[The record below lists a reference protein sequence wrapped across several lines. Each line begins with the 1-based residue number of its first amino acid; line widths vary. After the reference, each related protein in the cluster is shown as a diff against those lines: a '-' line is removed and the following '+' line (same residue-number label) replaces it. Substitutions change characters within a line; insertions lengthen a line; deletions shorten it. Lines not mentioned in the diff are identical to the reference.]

1 MRDERN
7 EKSTETHGD
16 DIARDDETT
25 PRRTTNAT
33 TNTKRPR
40 RTAEETTTRMMMMMT
55 DETTT
60 TTEDGVTAT
69 ATAMEIDEDLHSRQ
83 LAVYGRDS
91 FRRLARARA
100 LVIGARGLGVEI
112 AKNVILA
119 GARATTVADDET
131 CGWSDLASQFYT
143 SEEDVVGKGGGKTR
157 AEVCVGKLQE
167 LNPAVEV
174 RAMSRARV
182 DADVVGAHEVV
193 VCTETS
199 EKEAAMVNAMCRAKG
214 VAFIKADVRGVFG
227 SVFCDFGDAFDVADV
242 DGEEA
247 LTCIVAS
254 VSNDSPAL
262 VTCIEDERVE
272 LQDGQRVTFSE
283 VKGMTELN
291 GVSATVKNVKKHS
304 FELDLDTANF
314 SPYVGGGIA
323 TQVKETKTLKFQP
336 YADALASPG
345 DFLLSDF
352 AKMERS
358 PQLHVAFGALDAYT
372 EKYGDAPTP
381 GSDVDA
387 DKFIAEAEALNA
399 TRKAVD
405 EVDKD
410 LLRIFAKTCRGYL
423 SPMAAMFGGIVGQ
436 EVVKACTGKF
446 SPLFQWFYFDS
457 VESLPETLTEED
469 LAPRGDR
476 YDGQVACFG
485 RAAQEKILN
494 QKIFLVGAGA
504 LGCEFLKNFAC
515 MGLSCGDRGHLA
527 VTDDDVIEKSNLS
540 RQFLFRDWNIGQ
552 GKSVCASNA
561 AAVINPALK
570 VRALEN
576 RVSPDTEDVFD
587 DDFWQGL
594 DIVVN
599 ALDNVNA
606 RLYVDSRCVYF
617 QKPLLESGTLGTKCN
632 TQMVIPN
639 MTENYGASRDPPEK
653 SAPMC
658 TLHSFP
664 HNIDHC
670 LTWARSE
677 FEGAFEKAPAEAN
690 SYLAKPDE
698 YRSAALGNPD
708 ASTRENV
715 EKVAAVL
722 LKSACATYQEC
733 VAWAR
738 GQFQEQF
745 HDKILQLTFTFP
757 EDAVTSTGSPF
768 WSAPKRFPRPVIF
781 SSSDVAHV
789 TLIRALANLKAELGG
804 VERPAAG
811 VNDDAALVQMIEKVD
826 VPAFT
831 PKKGVKIETDP
842 KANTAASNI
851 PEGIDDEAVI
861 TELLTRLDEKRA
873 SLGDAY
879 RLNVI
884 EFEKDDDTNFH
895 MDAIAGLSNMRARN
909 YDIGE
914 VDKLKAKFIAGRII
928 PAIATTTAM
937 ATGLVCLELYKVLN
951 GAKIEAY
958 RNTFANLALPLFA
971 MAEPIAAKTD
981 SFKDLKWS
989 MWDRWV
995 LEGDL
1000 TVQDVLDHFEAKG
1013 LIAYSMSVGASLVYN
1028 NIFPKHKERLNQ
1040 KLSELVQTIAKLEI
1054 PAKRRHFDIV
1064 VACEDDD
1071 GEDVDIP
1078 MVSIRFR

>member
-1 MRDERN
+1 MRDERRD
-7 EKSTETHGD
+7 E
-16 DIARDDETT
+16 RDDASARRDDDERDTT
-25 PRRTTNAT
+25 ATADDVDANKRRKRTTEEDLKT
-33 TNTKRPR
+33 T
-40 RTAEETTTRMMMMMT
+40 M
-55 DETTT
+55 DVTTT
-60 TTEDGVTAT
+60 TTP
-69 ATAMEIDEDLHSRQ
+69 MEIDEDLHSRQ

-91 FRRLARARA
+91 FRRLAGARV

-119 GARATTVADDET
+119 GVRGTTVCDDES
-131 CGWSDLASQFYT
+131 CAWSDLSSQFYA
-143 SEEDVVGKGGGKTR
+143 SEADVGKMTATR
-157 AEVCVGKLQE
+157 AEVCRGKLQE
-167 LNPAVEV
+167 LNPAVAV
-174 RAMSRARV
+174 SAMARRDV
-182 DADVVGAHEVV
+182 DADVVAAHEVV

-199 EKEAAMVNAMCRAKG
+199 EKEAARLNAMCRAKG

-283 VKGMTELN
+283 VKGMVELN

-304 FELDLDTANF
+304 FELDLDTSGF

-323 TQVKETKTLKFQP
+323 TQVKETKTLTFRP
-336 YADALASPG
+336 YTDALESPG

-352 AKMERS
+352 AKIERS
-358 PQLHVAFGALDAYT
+358 PQLHLAFGALDAYA

-381 GSDVDA
+381 GSDADA
-387 DKFIAEAEALNA
+387 DTFIAEARALNA

-405 EVDKD
+405 ED

-485 RAAQEKILN
+485 RAMQEKILN

-515 MGLSCGDRGHLA
+515 MGLSCGERGQVT

-570 VRALEN
+570 VNALEN

-594 DIVVN
+594 DVVVN

-690 SYLAKPDE
+690 SYLSKPDE

-722 LKSACATYQEC
+722 LRSACATYEEC

-738 GQFQEQF
+738 TQFQEQF

-757 EDAVTSTGSPF
+757 EDAVTSSGSPF
-768 WSAPKRFPRPVIF
+768 WSAPKRFPRPVVF
-781 SSSDVAHV
+781 SSSDVAHM
-789 TLIRALANLKAELGG
+789 TLIRALANLKAELSGID
-804 VERPAAG
+804 RPAAG
-811 VNDDAALVQMIEKVD
+811 VNDDAALVQMVEKVN
-826 VPAFT
+826 VPAFA

-842 KANTAASNI
+842 KANSAASNV

-861 TELLTRLDEKRA
+861 TELLARLDEKRA
-873 SLGDAY
+873 SLGAEY

-909 YDIGE
+909 YDIAE

-971 MAEPIAAKTD
+971 MAEPIAAKSD

-995 LEGDL
+995 LEGDM
-1000 TVQDVLDHFEAKG
+1000 TVQEVLDHFEAKG